1 MLKEQSLIE
10 KVYSGLLLEIK
21 INTIAL
27 ITAKTGSKINTI
39 ASPPTNNIVFI
50 GSSLVYQ
57 I

>member
-10 KVYSGLLLEIK
+10 KVYSGFLLEIK

>member
-10 KVYSGLLLEIK
+10 KVYSGFLLEAK

-50 GSSLVYQ
+50 AVSLVYQ